1 MADVME
7 LARAERADLAELLAT
22 LTPRQWQAPS
32 LCGDWRVRDV
42 VAHVLS
48 YEELDPVGLARR
60 LARGRLLLGRANAA
74 GVTDYAEHSPR
85 QLLDLLDRSLRPRG
99 LTAVFGG
106 RIALLDAM
114 VHQQDIRRPLG
125 ITRDIPG
132 ERLRAAL
139 DFARIAPPIG
149 TPWRIRGL
157 RLVATDLDWA
167 TGHGDEVRGPA
178 ESLLMAMAGRRG
190 ITDELTGPGRPTLA
204 RRTSG

>member
-7 LARAERADLAELLAT
+7 LARAERADLAELLAA
-22 LTPRQWQAPS
+22 LTPQQWQAPS
-32 LCGDWRVRDV
+32 LCEGWRVRDV

-48 YEELDPVGLARR
+48 YEELDGAGLARR
-60 LARGRLLLGRANAA
+60 LARGRFLLGRANAA
-74 GVTDYAEHSPR
+74 GVIDYAEYTPQ
-85 QLLDLLDRSLRPRG
+85 QLLELLERSMRPRG

-125 ITRDIPG
+125 IVRDIPA

-139 DFARIAPPIG
+139 NFARIAPPIG
-149 TPWRIRGL
+149 APWRTRGL
-157 RLVATDLDWA
+157 HLLAADLDWSA
-167 TGHGDEVRGPA
+167 GHGDEVRGAA

-190 ITDELTGPGRPTLA
+190 VTDELTGPGQLTLS